1 MPSPLAS
8 VGLVALGLLPSLIW
22 LGFYYKEGQRK
33 EPGTMMTRAFLMGII
48 ISPLAIILQFAFLKA
63 ISFFSVVIEI
73 ELESGP
79 FFYLWAAFV
88 EELVKFIAVYI
99 AVIRR
104 PEFDRPIDAMMY
116 MIIGALGFAA
126 IENIMVVFHV
136 IPSGATA
143 AVATLALRFIGATLL
158 HSLASAILGYFLAIS
173 WFYQHHMKKFIF
185 IGLTIATILHFIFN
199 MIIATNETQAI
210 ALLLTTL
217 LLVGLSLLV
226 SILLAKLRGRNTG
239 EGMALNTFKNA

>member
-8 VGLVALGLLPSLIW
+8 VGLIFLGLLPSLIW

-33 EPGTMMTRAFLMGII
+33 EPGTMMARAFLMGII
-48 ISPLAIILQFAFLKA
+48 ISPVAIILQFAFIKA
-63 ISFFSVVIEI
+63 TSIFGSFIQI
-73 ELESGP
+73 ELSSGP

-88 EELVKFIAVYI
+88 EELVKFLAVYI

-116 MIIGALGFAA
+116 MITAALGFAA

-143 AVATLALRFIGATLL
+143 AIATTALRFIGATLL

-173 WFYQHHMKKFIF
+173 WFYRHHMKKFVI
-185 IGLTIATILHFIFN
+185 IGMTIATLLHFVFN
-199 MIIATNETQAI
+199 MIIATNETQAL
-210 ALLLTTL
+210 ALLFTTF

-226 SILLAKLRGRNTG
+226 SILLAKLRGRGTG
-239 EGMALNTFKNA
+239 DDMALANFKNV